1 MSQRDKISEKYK
13 WRLEDIYKTDEAW
26 EKDYIRLEEMFEDI
40 PSIKKTLAKSAE
52 CLGEALFKMEQM
64 DHIASNLFVYA
75 RMRRDEDNA
84 NAAYQAMTSRA
95 TEMSVRLSS
104 ALSFVNP
111 ALLALKKGVLE
122 GYIKQADGKGGCQK
136 GRDPKTCK
144 KGGHCARCSNFR
156 KGTKIPG
163 LKNYDFMLRELLRSK
178 KHVLSAKEERL
189 LSMTGEIA
197 GAPRDI
203 FTMLNN
209 ADLRFGTIAN
219 EKGKRAPLTHGSYIV
234 LMQSPD
240 RAVRK
245 RAYNA
250 LYKVYKQN
258 INTISTAYAA
268 SVKKDI
274 FYARAKKFERAI
286 ERPLFAD
293 DVPLKL
299 YDNLIKTVHQ
309 NLSTMYHYVDIRKNV
324 LKLDELC
331 MYDIYAPL
339 VADVATEYNFE
350 KSMKLVKDGLMPLGK
365 EYAALLEDSVRQRWI
380 DVQETPG
387 KTSGAY
393 SWGVYGVHPYVLLNH
408 RGDLDSV
415 FTIAHELGHAMH
427 TYYSNKNQPEAKAG
441 YTIFVAEVASTVNE
455 ILLTRHLLD
464 TVKAKKQRQY
474 ILNHYLDQFRTTVMR
489 QTMFAEFEKMAHGSV
504 ENGMP
509 LTHASLCEMYGE
521 LNSLYY
527 GECMARDENITYEW
541 ARIPHFY
548 NAFYVYKYATGFS
561 CAVQIA
567 SDILSGKRGAVSDY
581 ISFLS
586 SGGSDHPLKLL
597 KIANIDLKSG
607 EPVDVC
613 MKEFGRALGEFEAS
627 L

>member
-1 MSQRDKISEKYK
+1 MAQRDKIDEKYK
-13 WRLEDIYKTDEAW
+13 WKLEDIYQTDGDW
-26 EKDYIRLEEMFEDI
+26 EKDFMKLEELFEGI
-40 PSIKKTLAKSAE
+40 SSIKENLTKSAKG
-52 CLGEALFKMEQM
+52 LYAALYEMEQM
-64 DHIASNLFVYA
+64 EHIAANLFVYA
-75 RMRRDEDNA
+75 RMRRDEDNTSA
-84 NAAYQAMTSRA
+84 VYQAMTQKA

-111 ALLALKKGVLE
+111 ALLALEKGVIERWLE
-122 GYIKQADGKGGCQK
+122 KADE
-136 GRDPKTCK
+136 K
-144 KGGHCARCSNFR
+144 KSL
-156 KGTKIPG
+156 KG
-163 LKNYDFMLRELLRSK
+163 LKNYDFMLRELLRGK
-178 KHVLSAKEERL
+178 KHVLSAKEEKI
-189 LSMTGEIA
+189 LSMSGEIA
-197 GAPRDI
+197 GAPKDI

-209 ADLRFGTIAN
+209 ADLQFGSVKN
-219 EKGKRAPLTHGSYIV
+219 EKGRRVPLTHGSYIV

-240 RAVRK
+240 REVRK
-245 RAYNA
+245 KAYEN

-274 FYARAKKFERAI
+274 FYAKARKFKRAI

-293 DVPLKL
+293 NVPVEL
-299 YDNLIKTVHQ
+299 YDNLIGTVHK
-309 NLSTMYHYVDIRKNV
+309 NLPTMHRYVNLRKRI
-324 LKLDELC
+324 LKLDELH

-339 VADVATEYNFE
+339 VADVENDYPFE
-350 KSMKLVKDGLMPLGK
+350 KSMRMVKQGLAPLGK
-365 EYAALLEDSVRQRWI
+365 EYAALLDASVKDRWI

-427 TYYSNKNQPEAKAG
+427 THYSNTTQPEAKAG

-455 ILLTRHLLD
+455 ILLTHYLLD

-489 QTMFAEFEKMAHGSV
+489 QTMFAEFEKMAHGNA
-504 ENGMP
+504 ENGLP
-509 LTHASLCEMYGE
+509 LTFASLCEMYGD
-521 LNSLYY
+521 LNAQYH
-527 GECMARDENITYEW
+527 GAGMQRDEQITYEW

-567 SDILSGKRGAVSDY
+567 ADILSGRKGAVSGY
-581 ISFLS
+581 IEFLS
-586 SGGSDHPLKLL
+586 AGGSDHPLNLL
-597 KIANIDLKSG
+597 KIANVDLASG
-607 EPVDVC
+607 RPVEVC
-613 MKEFGRALGEFEAS
+613 MKEFDKALTEFEKA